1 MGMEWKKGRGAMD
14 TKRDVKEKRR
24 KKRSKTITAS
34 RERRRKRN
42 KVTLLTK
49 EKGGNVEI
57 QWQYMVYNCMK
68 YIDGKLGEKQ
78 WQWTN
83 GKGEW

>member
-1 MGMEWKKGRGAMD
+1 MD
-14 TKRDVKEKRR
+14 TKRDVKKRR

-34 RERRRKRN
+34 KERRRKRN

-57 QWQYMVYNCMK
+57 Q
-68 YIDGKLGEKQ
+68 
-78 WQWTN
+78 
-83 GKGEW
+83 

>member
-1 MGMEWKKGRGAMD
+1 MEWKKGRGAMD

-57 QWQYMVYNCMK
+57 Q
-68 YIDGKLGEKQ
+68 
-78 WQWTN
+78 
-83 GKGEW
+83 